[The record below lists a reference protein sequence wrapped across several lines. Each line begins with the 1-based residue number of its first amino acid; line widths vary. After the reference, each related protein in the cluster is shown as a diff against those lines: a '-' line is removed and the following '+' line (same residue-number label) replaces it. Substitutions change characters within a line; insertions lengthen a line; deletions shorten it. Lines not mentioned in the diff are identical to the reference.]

1 MLAEYIF
8 RNTAHTM
15 ATKKKSAH
23 MSQQELLR
31 DAMDRLGMT
40 RDQFAARINAS
51 RRRLDNWLLPD
62 GSAGLRELDSVVC
75 AFVREIVEREG
86 AKKD

>member
-1 MLAEYIF
+1 MPDK
-8 RNTAHTM
+8 NQG
-15 ATKKKSAH
+15 KP
-23 MSQQELLR
+23 MSQQEFLR

-62 GSAGLRELDSVVC
+62 GSAGMRELDPVVW
-75 AFVREIVEREG
+75 AFVREILEREAIKG
-86 AKKD
+86 R